1 MAATVST
8 VQEALKYGYGE
19 NKVLYLF
26 NEESPTFEILS
37 KVKKP
42 MGGRGQFIM
51 PLMTQNPGAFTGI
64 SEGGSLPSSLDPDTA
79 EATFALQEY
88 VAVYDLTWKLIEDA
102 RTDKFAF
109 QQAVQMLEEG
119 LRRRIMRNL
128 NSDLI
133 GTGRGE
139 LATLTGADD
148 GAGVITSAYMPR
160 LEKGMVVDIILESTD
175 ERSTGD
181 ASDSQTVTAV
191 DYVNRTVKLGSGT
204 AITLEGATDF
214 LVIQDTYDNS
224 ENINKHSYGL
234 LGVVDSADPADATTK
249 YYGNISRATAGNEF
263 WAAAELANG
272 GVNRAFTEDLGL
284 QAEDAVREKGSGR
297 LNAWLTN
304 LRVTR
309 RYHEILRNETMAT
322 LGSVQPVKGGLGRPG
337 GGNAP
342 KSDGRTPYEFSGI
355 AWHADPYFTNNV
367 IIGLDTNH
375 FFLGVGK
382 SEVPRPI
389 SEIFEGQPFFRQTT
403 SATWEVVWYYQM
415 QLLSNNPAAG
425 VKIADV
431 AEA

>member
-1 MAATVST
+1 MATTVSN

-26 NEESPTFEILS
+26 NEESPTWAILS
-37 KVKKP
+37 KEKKQV
-42 MGGRGQFIM
+42 GGRGQFIM
-51 PLMTQNPGAFTGI
+51 PLMVQNRGAFTGI
-64 SEGGSLPSSLDPDTA
+64 AEGGALPSGLAPDTA

-119 LRRRIMRNL
+119 LKRRIMRNL

-133 GTGRGE
+133 GSGRGE
-139 LATLTGADD
+139 LAVLAAVDD
-148 GAGVITSAYMPR
+148 GAGVFTSTFMPR
-160 LEKGMVVDIILESTD
+160 LEKGMVVDSVDVSSNNGERLE
-175 ERSTGD
+175 
-181 ASDSQTVTAV
+181 DSLTVNAV
-191 DYVNRTVKLGSGT
+191 DYVNRTV
-204 AITLEGATDF
+204 TLSAAMSSEAAGD
-214 LVIQDTYDNS
+214 LIVIQDTYDDS

-234 LGVVDSADPADATTK
+234 LGVVDSADPTDATAK
-249 YYGNISRATAGNEF
+249 YYGGIQRSTAGNEF
-263 WAAAELANG
+263 WQSAELSNG

-297 LNAWLTN
+297 LNAWLSN

-322 LGSVQPVKGGLGRPG
+322 FGSVQPVRGGLGRPG
-337 GGNAP
+337 GGQAP
-342 KSDGRTPYEFSGI
+342 KEDGRTPYEFSGI
-355 AWHADPYFTNNV
+355 PWYADPYFHNNV

-382 SEVPRPI
+382 SSVPRPI

-415 QLLSNNPAAG
+415 QLISNNPAAA
-425 VKIADV
+425 VKINDV